1 MKTHLMDCDYQK
13 CPRCTKCR
21 IPNAEF
27 EAHKARCSFQCCRQC
42 VRVIRAEEYIQ
53 HAKSCSFYRC
63 HRCNTSRIPL
73 PDLKTHFKVCEYRLC
88 EYCHQK
94 TLKDDLGHICFDR
107 SDVSLARTQRKLREN
122 LLNPKIN
129 FPKTP
134 SIEKVMILWSKSPYT
149 TAVLDF
155 EYHSECL
162 AEMKEKGVFQ
172 LAIANALGEWIV
184 PPTTINHQ
192 ISTSD
197 LSSKGWKVLEAKYN
211 NLPLDGHT
219 KTQLIKAWRIW
230 QASIVKFYGQSSEDE
245 TSGLTWDEIA
255 LQLRTYTEKH
265 GKLMTCLEW
274 GISSRDYYCL
284 EVGLQKAKSADLLPP
299 MPLGPERPLIWWA
312 TLRKQLQLDAHGLDL
327 SLGPIYRFIFPED
340 EKTYSRWHDAGY
352 DVLMTIRL
360 VEFYFAK
367 VSGSAVE
374 GKLEWYFPLAQPNLP
389 TAHSLP
395 TAETDDELESDLQD
409 SLPLDIVDEELFL
422 PSEQEILEIEETEVG
437 LIDWES
443 ESTTDSEVSRVRDES
458 GDEAE
463 PDAVNSDGVE
473 YDSEYQQ

>member
-1 MKTHLMDCDYQK
+1 MRIYGEHFNSFKDPNFKKRRAQCRYCQTEMADDVDIRQRHLARCVRLPRAVTRPCAKPFKKYPRSPYCHRCRKKFSSKQELGVHMPSCDFWRCAGCWQSTPKLDKKAHLLVCGFVRCSRCLKKVSRPTYRAHFTACIVRYCSQCMFRTSSKEELKAHVATCPFGQCCRCGTKKILKAEMKTHLMDCDFQK
-13 CPRCTKCR
+13 CPRCTKSR

-27 EAHKARCSFQCCRQC
+27 EAHKARCSFQLCRQC

-107 SDVSLARTQRKLREN
+107 SDVSLARTQRKQREN
-122 LLNPKIN
+122 LLNPKIK

-134 SIEKVMILWSKSPYT
+134 SIEKVMILWSKSSYT

-172 LAIANALGEWIV
+172 VAIANALGEWIV

-192 ISTSD
+192 IPTLD

-219 KTQLIKAWRIW
+219 KTQLIKAWRMW
-230 QASIVKFYGQSSEDE
+230 QASIVKFYGQLSEDE

-255 LQLRTYTEKH
+255 LQLRTYTEVR
-265 GKLMTCLEW
+265 C
-274 GISSRDYYCL
+274 
-284 EVGLQKAKSADLLPP
+284 
-299 MPLGPERPLIWWA
+299 
-312 TLRKQLQLDAHGLDL
+312 
-327 SLGPIYRFIFPED
+327 
-340 EKTYSRWHDAGY
+340 
-352 DVLMTIRL
+352 
-360 VEFYFAK
+360 
-367 VSGSAVE
+367 
-374 GKLEWYFPLAQPNLP
+374 
-389 TAHSLP
+389 
-395 TAETDDELESDLQD
+395 
-409 SLPLDIVDEELFL
+409 
-422 PSEQEILEIEETEVG
+422 PS
-437 LIDWES
+437 
-443 ESTTDSEVSRVRDES
+443 
-458 GDEAE
+458 
-463 PDAVNSDGVE
+463 N
-473 YDSEYQQ
+473 